1 MALLFIT
8 ENDLKTG
15 SFVSVITDS
24 INDYAA
30 AAEEIEKNNIALIK
44 GKIGTRYDVSA
55 IFSATGNNRNRTIVK
70 VLTILVLY
78 DLIRRNAMRKVP
90 DDYKEDWNWAMK
102 WLDAVRDGK
111 ESPQDLPII
120 DTTTGDSLSEVLY
133 GNNSNQDF
141 RL

>member
-1 MALLFIT
+1 MAYQFIT

-15 SFVSVITDS
+15 VFASVLTDS
-24 INDYAA
+24 INDYAG

-44 GKIGTRYDVSA
+44 GKIGTRYDVA
-55 IFSATGNNRNRTIVK
+55 AVFEATGDNRNRTIVK
-70 VLTILVLY
+70 ILVILVLY

-90 DDYKEDWNWAMK
+90 DDFREDWNWAMK

-120 DTTTGDSLSEVLY
+120 DIETGGSLSEVQW
-133 GNNSNQDF
+133 GNNSNTDF

>member
-1 MALLFIT
+1 MAFLFIT

-15 SFVSVITDS
+15 VYASILTDS
-24 INDYAA
+24 INDYAQ

-44 GKIGTRYDVSA
+44 SKIATRYDVA
-55 IFSATGNNRNRTIVK
+55 AVFAATGNDRNRNIVK

-90 DDYKEDWNWAMK
+90 DDFREDWNWSMK
-102 WLDAVRDGK
+102 WLDGVRDGK
-111 ESPQDLPII
+111 ESPQDLPLINTEI
-120 DTTTGDSLSEVLY
+120 SDSLSSVPF
-133 GNNSNQDF
+133 GNNANQDY